1 MKGDLTKK
9 LTILV
14 AIITLIGVA
23 LFVNV
28 SRFGEDTP
36 AELDAAV
43 GTLVFF
49 SQALLYVAIAV
60 TLVLSILGLVKNPE
74 ALKKTAIG
82 LGILLVLLVV
92 SYVISSDAAVL
103 GAQGE
108 LLSEAGATSKW
119 TGTGITYSLFLGA
132 IAGMFFVFDLLKGLI
147 K

>member
-14 AIITLIGVA
+14 AVITFIGIA

-28 SRFGEDTP
+28 SRFDVE
-36 AELDAAV
+36 ELAKLDPAV
-43 GTLVFF
+43 GMLVTF
-49 SQALLYVAIAV
+49 SQALLYITIAI

-82 LGILLVLLVV
+82 LGILLVLLVI

-119 TGTGITYSLFLGA
+119 TGTGITYSIILG
-132 IAGMFFVFDLLKGLI
+132 IIGGGFFVFDLLKGLI